1 MRTEEPAAGPI
12 ALTVVVPTSHG
23 WPAIRPCLERL
34 RHQAVAANAEVIV
47 ADGSAGSPPPATE
60 RWPGLV
66 WLEAPGAGVFAL
78 RALAR
83 RAARG
88 PILAVTEDHC
98 YVAPD
103 WCARILEAH
112 TRHPEAVAIKGAV
125 RNGTA
130 ERLVDRASFYLVQAP
145 SLAPFAGG
153 PEDAILG
160 VSSVSYARRALD
172 RLVPDATWPVEVDDA
187 REWRAGGEVVVADA
201 QVWVEHHQSETL
213 VAMSRLH
220 LHNAR
225 AVCGVRRRRMTGRD
239 WARVV
244 AAPVLPFVR
253 TARTVGLC
261 ARKGVPWGTLIPCVP
276 VFLWLFAWK
285 AAGELAGYVT
295 GPGDSATR
303 L

>member
-1 MRTEEPAAGPI
+1 VRTEEPAAGPI
-12 ALTVVVPTSHG
+12 ALTVVVPTFHG

-47 ADGSAGSPPPATE
+47 ADGSAGPPPPAAD

-66 WLEAPGAGVFAL
+66 WLNEQGAGVFAL

-103 WCARILEAH
+103 WCVRILEAH
-112 TRHPEAVAIKGAV
+112 TRHPEAVAVKGAV
-125 RNGTA
+125 RNGTTA
-130 ERLVDRASFYLVQAP
+130 RLVDRASFYLVQGP
-145 SLAPFAGG
+145 SLPPFAGE

-160 VSSVSYARRALD
+160 VSSVSYACHALE

-187 REWRAGGEVVVADA
+187 REWQAAGEVVLADSE
-201 QVWVEHHQSETL
+201 VWVEHHQSERL
-213 VAMSRLH
+213 LAMSRLH
-220 LHNAR
+220 FHNAR
-225 AVCGVRRRRMTGRD
+225 AVAGVRRGRMTSRD
-239 WARVV
+239 WLRVA
-244 AAPVLPFVR
+244 AAPVLPFIR
-253 TARTVGLC
+253 TARTLALC
-261 ARKGVPWGTLIPCVP
+261 ARKQVPAATMVACAPM
-276 VFLWLFAWK
+276 FLWLYVWK
-285 AAGELAGYVT
+285 AAGELTGYVR
-295 GPGDSATR
+295 GPGDSAAR